1 VRADQA
7 INRTSSQYA
16 GVLPTDAGIDSDLVG
31 SRAGFDA
38 RCDHVGVNN
47 SARKGLVVPFSL
59 GQVVAV
65 RADRSRVGPVVDVLP
80 AIDSVSR
87 YRVFHSPGHMRD
99 YAEDQLVAV
108 EEAQPPAGSYLLRAD
123 EFQTALAAVRL
134 AHPISDHVYALRAA
148 RIQFIPFQFR
158 PLLRMLRA
166 DQPRLLIA
174 DEVGVGKTIE
184 AGLIL
189 KELSVRQTL
198 DRVLIACPKALTY
211 KWQQEMRR
219 FDEYFE
225 ILTAERLRYCLR
237 EAHLEGAWP
246 TEYRRSIVHYELLR
260 LDPYLH
266 GADDGRRRRHGLLEL
281 DPAPAFDLVIA
292 DEAHHLRTPGSNIH
306 EAAEFLSQVSEAL
319 LLLSA
324 TPVQLGVENLFTLLA
339 LLRPDLFTDPQNF
352 ERALEPNRYLTRAI
366 RLLRTGE
373 TEGEARVV
381 AQQHLEDVARTNWGR
396 TVIAIDPGFE
406 AVRQR
411 LNDPSPLSDRERV
424 EAARTLEELHTLA
437 HIMNRTRRRDIGRF
451 TIREPHTVAVDFT
464 SAQRAA
470 YDRILELRRDQ
481 LLEEH
486 DPFVVRLLLDTLQ
499 RQAASCLPA
508 LLQLLT
514 SEGDDVEFTDDPEA
528 ATDEGATPRL
538 RRHPLQ
544 GHPELVTLA
553 EAAADDD
560 PKFDQLRRLV
570 LDTVGGTGP
579 GKILVFSFFL
589 HTLGYLAQRLE
600 GCGVRVGLVT
610 GKVDDFERQV
620 QRDRFRLP
628 RSDPEALD
636 VLLSSEVGCEGLD
649 YEFCDRLVNY
659 DIPWNPMRIEQR
671 IGRIDRFGQQAD
683 KVLIF
688 NFITPGTVEER
699 VFFRCYE
706 RLGIF
711 RETIGEIE
719 AVLGDLTQ
727 QLNEIALDHA
737 LTPEQTAERTR
748 QLADNALRLRAET
761 ETFEASSRELLGW
774 DESLMQ
780 DLAEVQDTGHTVA
793 PAQILEL
800 VRSLLARA
808 DVGGSI
814 SGSPSGILQIRCPR
828 TGRGALVAMLEDPP
842 EGADPRLVQKLRHWL
857 DSESASLTATTDQA
871 TAVTERQVEFLT
883 ASHPLTRLAV
893 REFAPGQ
900 GKILSAHLSV
910 NTSALPHGDFIF
922 ALELW
927 ETIAARPEMRTIA
940 VAVDEAT
947 GQATPEVESQLL
959 TLLAEAQ
966 AHEPGRPVEAGDTLE
981 LDVRA
986 ERLRRQALDTAVAA
1000 NAVIIGRQRSSLDA
1014 HHQLRAMRVTERL
1027 HDAQEPRI
1035 VRMLTAQQRRVD
1047 ADYRR
1052 RLAALDARAEVDIV
1066 PQRIAVGRLEITNAQ

>member
-1 VRADQA
+1 MGAA
-7 INRTSSQYA
+7 IGARRSYALACHAGQYA
-16 GVLPTDAGIDSDLVG
+16 DNGGRTGIVVLFSVG
-31 SRAGFDA
+31 
-38 RCDHVGVNN
+38 
-47 SARKGLVVPFSL
+47 
-59 GQVVAV
+59 QMVAL
-65 RADRSRVGPVVDVLP
+65 RADRSRVGPVVDLLA
-80 AIDSVSR
+80 AIDGLQR
-87 YRVFHSPGHMRD
+87 YRVFHAPGHMRD

-108 EEAQPPAGSYLLRAD
+108 EEGGGDTGGELLSVE
-123 EFQTALAAVRL
+123 EFQTGLAAARL
-134 AHPISDHVYALRAA
+134 AHPVTDHVYALHAA

-189 KELSVRQTL
+189 KELGVRQTL

-225 ILTAERLRYCLR
+225 ILTAERLRFCLS
-237 EAHLEGAWP
+237 EAHLAGVWP
-246 TEYRRSIVHYELLR
+246 AEYRRSIVHYELLR
-260 LDPYLH
+260 LEPYLH
-266 GADDGRRRRHGLLEL
+266 GVDDGRRRRPGLLEL
-281 DPAPAFDLVIA
+281 DPAPSFDLVIA

-306 EAAEFLSQVSEAL
+306 EVAEFLSQVSDAL

-339 LLRPDLFTDPQNF
+339 LLRPDLFSEPQSL

-366 RLLRTGE
+366 QQLRTADDDGE
-373 TEGEARVV
+373 GRSVV
-381 AQQHLEDVARTNWGR
+381 QQHLADAARTEWGR
-396 TVIAIDPGFE
+396 TVVGIDPRFQ

-411 LNDPSPLSDRERV
+411 LDDPSPLSDRERV
-424 EAARTLEELHTLA
+424 DAARALEELHTLA

-486 DPFVVRLLLDTLQ
+486 DPVVVRLLLDTLE

-508 LLQLLT
+508 LLRLLCA
-514 SEGDDVEFTDDPEA
+514 DADVEFTDDPEA
-528 ATDEGATPRL
+528 ESDDGKPVRL

-544 GHPELVTLA
+544 GHRELMAL
-553 EAAADDD
+553 AAAAANDD
-560 PKFDQLRRLV
+560 PKFDELRRLV
-570 LDTVGGTGP
+570 LDTVNGSGP

-589 HTLGYLAQRLE
+589 HTLGYLMERLE
-600 GCGVRVGLVT
+600 AYGVRVGLVT
-610 GKVDDFERQV
+610 GKVEDYDRQV
-620 QRDRFRLP
+620 LRDRFRLP
-628 RSDPEALD
+628 RSDPDALD

-683 KVLIF
+683 KVMIF

-699 VFFRCYE
+699 VFFRCFE

-711 RETIGEIE
+711 REAIGEIE
-719 AVLGDLTQ
+719 AVLGELSQ
-727 QLNEIALDHA
+727 QLNEIALDPA
-737 LTPEQTAERTR
+737 LTAEQAAERSR
-748 QLADNALRLRAET
+748 QLADNALRLRAEM
-761 ETFEASSRELLGW
+761 EAFEASSRDLLGW

-780 DLAEVQDTGHTVA
+780 DLAEVQDTGHTVT

-800 VRSLLARA
+800 VRRLLVGA

-814 SGSPSGILQIRCPR
+814 SGEANGVLQIRCPKV
-828 TGRGALVAMLEDPP
+828 GRAALRAQLEEPP
-842 EGADPRLVQKLRHWL
+842 EGADPRLVQQLRHWL
-857 DSESASLTATTDQA
+857 DSESASLPATVDQA
-871 TAVTERQVEFLT
+871 TAARDRQIEFLT

-893 REFAPGQ
+893 REFVPEPG
-900 GKILSAHLSV
+900 KVLSAQLSV
-910 NTSALPHGDFIF
+910 STAALRPGHFIF

-927 ETIAARPEMRTIA
+927 ETIAARPEMRA
-940 VAVDEAT
+940 VAIVVDEAT
-947 GQATPEVESQLL
+947 GEPSLEVESQLL
-959 TLLAEAQ
+959 ALVTDAQ
-966 AHEPGRPVEAGDTLE
+966 AHHEGRPVSARDSSA

-986 ERLRRQALDTAVAA
+986 ERLRRQALDAALAA

-1014 HHQLRAMRVTERL
+1014 HYELRRARVMQRL
-1027 HDAQEPRI
+1027 TDAQEPRI

-1047 ADYRR
+1047 VDYRR
-1052 RLAALDARAEVDIV
+1052 RLTVMDARAEVDIV
-1066 PQRIAVGRLEITNAQ
+1066 PQRIAVGRLEVTNAE